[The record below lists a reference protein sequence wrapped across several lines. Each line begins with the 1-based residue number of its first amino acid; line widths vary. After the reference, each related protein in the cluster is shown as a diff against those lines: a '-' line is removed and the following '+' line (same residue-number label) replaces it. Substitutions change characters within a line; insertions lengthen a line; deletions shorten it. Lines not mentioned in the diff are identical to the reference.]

1 MIEINLNKPER
12 LSAVD
17 FLRGLTVAAMILV
30 NNPGDWGHIYP
41 PFQHAHWNGCT
52 PTDLVFPFFLFIVGI
67 SISIS
72 LRKAKETKP
81 DSKVY
86 LKIFKRTLILFA
98 LGLFLNG
105 FPYFDFS
112 VLRIPGVLQRIA
124 LVFCI
129 AAIFYLKCSKKT
141 LVIISGTLLV
151 LYWIIMCFLP
161 VPGQGHPS
169 LEPENNMGAW
179 LDRLIMPGH
188 LWKYSL
194 TWDPESLLGTMPA
207 TVTALAGIL
216 TGQWLQNEKDN
227 REKVIGLF
235 LAGSGLVVGGLIWDG
250 FFPINKGLWTSSFV
264 LYTAGIALN
273 TLAFCYYYFDVV
285 KIRQGWTAPFLA
297 FGSNAITA
305 YFIAE
310 LLARITGEISV
321 GDTSLKGWIF
331 ENLFASWLNPYNA
344 SLAMAIVWVILLW
357 IPLHQMYRRKVFIK
371 I

>member
-1 MIEINLNKPER
+1 MAEINVSKPER

-30 NNPGDWGHIYP
+30 NNPGDWSHIYP

-52 PTDLVFPFFLFIVGI
+52 PTDLIFPFFLFIVGI

-72 LRKAKETKP
+72 FRKAKETKP
-81 DSKVY
+81 DTAVY
-86 LKIFKRTLILFA
+86 LKIFKRSLILFA

-112 VLRIPGVLQRIA
+112 TLRIAGVLQRIA
-124 LVFCI
+124 LVFCV
-129 AAIFYLKCSKKT
+129 AAILYLKCSKKT

-161 VPGQGHPS
+161 VPGQGFPS
-169 LEPENNMGAW
+169 LEPETNMGAW

-194 TWDPESLLGTMPA
+194 TWDPESLLGTLPA
-207 TVTALAGIL
+207 IVTALAGIL
-216 TGQWLQNEKDN
+216 TGQWLQSEKDN
-227 REKVIGLF
+227 KEKVIGLF
-235 LAGSGLVVGGLIWDG
+235 LAGSALVVGGLIWDS
-250 FFPINKGLWTSSFV
+250 FFPINKSLWTSSFV

-285 KIRQGWTAPFLA
+285 KIKKGWTEPFLA

-310 LLARITGEISV
+310 LLARITDVISV
-321 GDTSLKGWIF
+321 SDSSLKGWIF
-331 ENLFASWLNPYNA
+331 ENLFASWLNSYNA

-357 IPLHQMYRRKVFIK
+357 IPLHQMYKRKVFIK